1 MTADQVAAIRH
12 QLGLDLSLWQQ
23 YLHWLGQILTGHLG
37 TSLSGAPVISTLRWA
52 LLWSLTEFVLAI
64 GVAFVVG
71 SWVGRVAGWLPR
83 LRRSRGLSFMAVG
96 AESVFPPW
104 FTFALAFAVYLVL
117 GRAGIVSMTQFNMS
131 VWAAPAGWPAWAPP
145 PGVQGVELWMVGTVA
160 VFFVGS
166 MLLSRANRV
175 RRRRWSRRMASLLLV
190 AGPVAVWMLVG
201 VWAEAVDLSARL
213 AVPTVTMAVL
223 FYGEIT
229 LIVESVVAD
238 VRSEPFVDTARAKG
252 LSEPQVRDRHAGRIA
267 LLPAVSRLAISLPVF
282 MTALVIVEY
291 SAAYQTAN
299 NLMVPSV
306 GIGLILFTSL
316 QNQDMPTVMAML
328 LAIGVLT
335 LAMRL
340 ILDVLVVT
348 LDPRIR
354 TGESRSEERI

>member
-1 MTADQVAAIRH
+1 
-12 QLGLDLSLWQQ
+12 
-23 YLHWLGQILTGHLG
+23 
-37 TSLSGAPVISTLRWA
+37 
-52 LLWSLTEFVLAI
+52 
-64 GVAFVVG
+64 
-71 SWVGRVAGWLPR
+71 
-83 LRRSRGLSFMAVG
+83 
-96 AESVFPPW
+96 
-104 FTFALAFAVYLVL
+104 
-117 GRAGIVSMTQFNMS
+117 
-131 VWAAPAGWPAWAPP
+131 
-145 PGVQGVELWMVGTVA
+145 
-160 VFFVGS
+160 
-166 MLLSRANRV
+166 
-175 RRRRWSRRMASLLLV
+175 MASLLLV